1 MADLNQQLA
10 AIPFGALIGG
20 PLNAAV
26 EAQAK
31 AARTSYD
38 FIKNVG
44 FEVDNAG
51 NIGAVRMVSFTYEAG
66 GVETTLKVPLLT
78 VLPIPFLR
86 IEDMTIDFKASM
98 SVSTS
103 TEDKTSDSINK
114 SISASV
120 GGRYMFVK
128 AEMSASYSSKKDSS
142 STRDSKYSVEYT
154 MDVHVHAVQDDV
166 PAGLSKVLGLLV
178 ENINNAGQGGGAGKG
193 GGGRVADR

>member
-178 ENINNAGQGGGAGKG
+178 ENINNAGQGGGGEQI
-193 GGGRVADR
+193 GRAHV

>member
-193 GGGRVADR
+193 GGGKGP